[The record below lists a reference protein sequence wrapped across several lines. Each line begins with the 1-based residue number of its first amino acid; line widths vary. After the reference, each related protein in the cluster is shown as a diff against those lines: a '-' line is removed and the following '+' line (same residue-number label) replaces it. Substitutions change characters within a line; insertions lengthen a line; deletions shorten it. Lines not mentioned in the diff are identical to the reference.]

1 MGSSYEIL
9 ISKINEFTRKFYLNK
24 LLRGLI
30 YTLAV
35 LAGVYLL
42 SFVLV
47 YYLHPSPLLKT
58 ILFFSSLL
66 LVFILMAV
74 NVIKP
79 ILAYLKL
86 SRTLTPEESAALIG
100 EHFSPVRDKLLNTL
114 QLKALADLSPH
125 QNQLILAGIEQK
137 IEELKFI
144 PFSKAIRL
152 TDNKKHIKYFLVP
165 VLLII
170 AVGLIAPAI
179 LKEGT
184 QSFVQY
190 DKEIL
195 PPAPF
200 RFLILNSAL
209 TVTQGDDLKLNIKL
223 DGNQLPQEVYIKEG
237 LNTFKVDHESSTKFH
252 YTFKNLQ
259 KSIVFYLSAGGFE
272 SKSYT
277 LTVKPRPSILNIRAS
292 LSYPA
297 YLKKKNEVIANAGD
311 LILPEGTVVTWSVF
325 TENTNV
331 VVFKVGSQSKTLLL
345 VDNSASFNTA
355 LKETQRYQVI
365 PKNNFSG
372 YTDTVSHQIEV
383 IPDQFPLINVT
394 EKADSLSSKAIYFT
408 GDITDDHGFTTLK
421 FVYRIKKDG
430 APEKKVSTPIR
441 IASDRQQ
448 NTFFYYW
455 NLKELPINP
464 GQQVEYY
471 LEVTDNDGVNGP
483 KMTRSATRTFSQARP
498 DQIAEQLNTES
509 SSLKQKMG
517 SAIKL
522 AEQVAK
528 ESKKLGQNFLDK
540 KNLSFE
546 DKKDITQLLEKQKK
560 LEDAVQKIQQAKQKN
575 TLNIEENK
583 ALKDELADKQ
593 KKIDELFNH
602 VLDPKT
608 KALLEKL
615 QGMME
620 QNNKDQ
626 VQDQLSKMSLDN
638 KSLKNELDRIL
649 ELYKQ
654 LEFEQ
659 NLQDKISRL
668 NELAKAQK
676 ELSKKSADKKNSL
689 DLLKKEQ
696 EKQNAD
702 FAAIKKEMKQLE
714 EKNQALDHPNSF
726 QSPEKDMQAIEQQQQ
741 KSLDKLGKN
750 QQQQAGEI
758 QQKTAED
765 IQKIAD
771 KMDEQQQ
778 ESAEM
783 ENNLNSAEL
792 RRLLQNLLQ
801 SSFDQE
807 KLMLSL
813 RKTGINDP
821 QYNGQVQQQKQIKD
835 NMKTIADSLSSL
847 SKKVPQIE
855 STVLEEMQQINFN
868 LDKSLENLAEKRKSE
883 AGRNQQFTMTSI
895 NNLALML
902 NEALDQLEKNK
913 KNSKN
918 GGKGKGKG
926 SMQQLQQMQE
936 QLNKNMQQAKEKL
949 QKQGNK
955 GSVPGGKMS
964 EEFAKMAQQQQMI
977 REALQKINQQ
987 DNKDGTGSM
996 GNLNQVIKEMKQ
1008 TETDLINKR
1017 IEEETIKRQQGL
1029 VTKLLDAEKA
1039 FREQEEDS
1047 KRESKAGKEL
1057 PPSYQQQLQEFK
1069 KKQVAEQE
1077 ILQKLP
1083 PSLNYYYKNKITN
1096 YFKLLNLPK

>member
-9 ISKINEFTRKFYLNK
+9 ISKINEFTRKFYLSK

-35 LAGVYLL
+35 MAGVYLL
-42 SFVLV
+42 SFMLV

-66 LVFILMAV
+66 LVFVLLAV
-74 NVIKP
+74 GVVRP
-79 ILAYLKL
+79 ALAYFRL
-86 SRTLTPEESAALIG
+86 SRTLTLEESAAMIG

-125 QNQLILAGIEQK
+125 QNQLILAGIDQK
-137 IEELKFI
+137 IDELKFI
-144 PFSKAIRL
+144 PFSKAIQL
-152 TDNKKHIKYFLVP
+152 SDNKKHVKYFLLP
-165 VLLII
+165 VILII
-170 AVGLIAPAI
+170 AVAVIAPAI

-200 RFLILNSAL
+200 RFIVLNSAL
-209 TVTQGDDLKLNIKL
+209 TVTQGDDLQLNLKL
-223 DGNQLPQEVYIKEG
+223 DGNQLPQEVYIMEG
-237 LNTFKVDHESSTKFH
+237 LNTFKLDQESNTEFH

-259 KSIVFYLSAGGFE
+259 KSTVFYLSAGGFD
-272 SKSYT
+272 SKAYT
-277 LTVKPRPSILNIRAS
+277 LTVKPRPSILNIRAAIT
-292 LSYPA
+292 YPA
-297 YLKKKNEVIANAGD
+297 YLKKRNEVIANAGD
-311 LILPEGTVVTWSVF
+311 LLLPEGTVVNWSVF
-325 TENTNV
+325 TENTNEV
-331 VVFKVGSQSKTLLL
+331 IFKVGGQSKILSL
-345 VDNSASFNTA
+345 VRNSASFKTR
-355 LKETQRYQVI
+355 LKESQRYQVV

-372 YTDTVSHQIEV
+372 HTDTISHQIEV
-383 IPDQFPLINVT
+383 TPDQFPIISVT

-408 GDITDDHGFTTLK
+408 GDIADDHGFTNLK
-421 FVYRIKKDG
+421 FVYTVKNEG
-430 APEKKVSTPIR
+430 APSKKVSTPIR
-441 IASDRQQ
+441 ITADRQQ

-455 NLKELPINP
+455 NLKELIINP

-483 KMTRSATRTFSQARP
+483 KTARSPIRTISQARP
-498 DQIAEQLNTES
+498 DQIAQQLNTES
-509 SSLKQKMG
+509 SNLKQKMG

-528 ESKKLGQNFLDK
+528 ESKKLGQTFLDK

-546 DKKDITQLLEKQKK
+546 DKKDISQLLEKQKT
-560 LEDAVQKIQQAKQKN
+560 LEDAVQKIQQLKQKS
-575 TLNIEENK
+575 TLNLEENK
-583 ALKDELADKQ
+583 ALKEELADKQ
-593 KKIDELFNH
+593 RKIDELFNH
-602 VLDPKT
+602 VLDSKT

-620 QNNKDQ
+620 QNSKDQ
-626 VQDQLSKMSLDN
+626 VQDELSKMSLDN

-668 NELAKAQK
+668 NDLARAQK
-676 ELSKKSADKKNSL
+676 ELSKKSSDKKSGL

-696 EKQNAD
+696 EKQNAE

-714 EKNQALDHPNSF
+714 EKNQALDRPNSF
-726 QSPEKDMQAIEQQQQ
+726 QSPEKDMQSVEQQQQ
-741 KSLDKLGKN
+741 KSLEKLSKN
-750 QQQQAGEI
+750 QQQQAAEM
-758 QQKTAED
+758 QQKTAAD
-765 IQKIAD
+765 LQKIAD
-771 KMDEQQQ
+771 KMEEERQQ
-778 ESAEM
+778 SAEM

-807 KLMLSL
+807 KLMLNL
-813 RKTGINDP
+813 RKIAIGDP
-821 QYNGQVQQQKQIKD
+821 LYNGQVQQQKQIKD

-868 LDKSLENLAEKRKSE
+868 LDKSLENLAERRKSE

-913 KNSKN
+913 KNSKK

-936 QLNKNMQQAKEKL
+936 QLNKNMQQAKEKM
-949 QKQGNK
+949 QKEGNK
-955 GSVPGGKMS
+955 GSVPGGTMS
-964 EEFAKMAQQQQMI
+964 EEFARMAQQQQMI
-977 REALQKINQQ
+977 REALQKINQE
-987 DNKDGTGSM
+987 DNKDGKGSM
-996 GNLNQVIKEMKQ
+996 GNLNQVVKEMKQ
-1008 TETDLINKR
+1008 TETDLLNKR
-1017 IEEETIKRQQGL
+1017 IEDETIRRQQRL
-1029 VTKLLDAEKA
+1029 VTKLLDADKA
-1039 FREQEEDS
+1039 TREQDEDK
-1047 KRESKAGKEL
+1047 KRESKAGKDL

-1069 KKQVAEQE
+1069 KKQVSEQE
-1077 ILQKLP
+1077 LLQKLP
-1083 PSLNYYYKNKITN
+1083 PSLNYYYKNKITD

>member
-66 LVFILMAV
+66 LVVSLMAV
-74 NVIKP
+74 SVIKP
-79 ILAYLKL
+79 ALAYFRL
-86 SRTLTPEESAALIG
+86 SKTLTLEESAALIG

-125 QNQLILAGIEQK
+125 QNQLILAGIDQK
-137 IEELKFI
+137 IHELKFI

-152 TDNKKHIKYFLVP
+152 SDNKKHIKYFLAP
-165 VLLII
+165 LAIII
-170 AVGLIAPAI
+170 AVGVIAPAI
-179 LKEGT
+179 LREGT
-184 QSFVQY
+184 ESFVQY

-200 RFLILNSAL
+200 KFTVLNTVL
-209 TVTQGDDLKLNIKL
+209 TVTQGDDLKLDLQL
-223 DGNQLPQEVYIKEG
+223 DGDQLPQEVYIKEG
-237 LNTFKVDHESSTKFH
+237 LNTFKLEQESSTKFH

-259 KSIVFYLSAGGFE
+259 KNTVFYLSAGGFD
-272 SKSYT
+272 SRAYT
-277 LTVKPRPSILNIRAS
+277 LTVKPRPSILNIRAA
-292 LSYPA
+292 LIYPA

-311 LILPEGTVVTWSVF
+311 LIIPEGTVVNWSVF
-325 TENTNV
+325 TEHTNE
-331 VVFKVGSQSKTLLL
+331 VVFKVGKQSKTLLL
-345 VDNSASFNTA
+345 DDNSASFSTR
-355 LKETQRYQVI
+355 LKESQRYQVT
-365 PKNNFSG
+365 PKNNFSVH
-372 YTDTVSHQIEV
+372 TDTISHQIEV
-383 IPDQFPLINVT
+383 TPDQFPLINVT

-408 GDITDDHGFTTLK
+408 GDIADDHGFTALK
-421 FVYRIKKDG
+421 FVYTVKNESG
-430 APEKKVSTPIR
+430 TSKKVSTPIR
-441 IASDRQQ
+441 IDAGRQQ

-455 NLKELPINP
+455 NLKDLPVKP
-464 GQQVEYY
+464 GEQVTYF

-483 KMTRSATRTFSQARP
+483 KITRSATKTFSQARP
-498 DQIAEQLNTES
+498 DQIAQQLNTES

-546 DKKDITQLLEKQKK
+546 DKKDISQLLEKQKK
-560 LEDAVQKIQQAKQKN
+560 LEDAVQQIQQAKQKN
-575 TLNIEENK
+575 TLSLEENK
-583 ALKDELADKQ
+583 ALKEELADKQ
-593 KKIDELFNH
+593 KQIDELFNH

-626 VQDQLSKMSLDN
+626 VQNELSKMSLDN

-668 NELAKAQK
+668 NELAKAQR
-676 ELSKKSADKKNSL
+676 ELAKKSGEQKNNL
-689 DLLKKEQ
+689 ALLKAEQ
-696 EKQNAD
+696 EKQNAE
-702 FAAIKKEMKQLE
+702 FAAIKKELKQLE

-726 QSPEKDMQAIEQQQQ
+726 QSPEKDMQSVEQQQQ
-741 KSLDKLGKN
+741 KSLEKLSKN

-758 QQKTAED
+758 QQKTAAD
-765 IQKIAD
+765 LQKIAD
-771 KMDEQQQ
+771 KMEEQQQ
-778 ESAEM
+778 QSAEM

-807 KLMLSL
+807 KLLLSL
-813 RKTGINDP
+813 RKTAIGDP

-835 NMKTIADSLSSL
+835 NMKTIADSLATL

-868 LDKSLENLAEKRKSE
+868 LDKSLENMAERRKSE

-913 KNSKN
+913 KNSKK

-936 QLNKNMQQAKEKL
+936 QLNKNMQQAKEKM
-949 QKQGNK
+949 QKEGNK
-955 GSVPGGKMS
+955 GSVPGGTMS

-977 REALQKINQQ
+977 REALQKINQE
-987 DNKDGTGSM
+987 DNKDGKGSM
-996 GNLNQVIKEMKQ
+996 GNLNQVIKEMKE

-1017 IEEETIKRQQGL
+1017 IEAETIKRQQRL
-1029 VTKLLDAEKA
+1029 AIKLLDADKA
-1039 FREQEEDS
+1039 SREQDEDS
-1047 KRESKAGKEL
+1047 KRESKAGKDL

-1069 KKQVAEQE
+1069 KKQVSAQE
-1077 ILQKLP
+1077 LLQKLP
-1083 PSLNYYYKNKITN
+1083 PSLNYYYKNKITD